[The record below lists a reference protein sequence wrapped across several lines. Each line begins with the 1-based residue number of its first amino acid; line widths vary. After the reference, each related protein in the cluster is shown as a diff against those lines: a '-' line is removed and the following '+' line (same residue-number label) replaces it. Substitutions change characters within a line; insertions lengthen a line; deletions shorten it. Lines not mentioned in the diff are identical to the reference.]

1 MGAWVNALVEGCL
14 KADVSECQ
22 RVAIR
27 KTQVK
32 NNRLLSTGN
41 SQRPTG
47 ACLPF
52 GEGFL
57 PLVASFR
64 QLLKKFNNL
73 LK

>member
-1 MGAWVNALVEGCL
+1 MGACVNALVEGYL
-14 KADVSECQ
+14 KSDVSEFQ
-22 RVAIR
+22 EVGIY

-32 NNRLLSTGN
+32 NNRLLPTEN

-47 ACLPF
+47 VCLPF
-52 GEGFL
+52 GVGFL

>member
-1 MGAWVNALVEGCL
+1 MGAWVNALVEGYL
-14 KADVSECQ
+14 KADVSEFQ
-22 RVAIR
+22 EVGIR
-27 KTQVK
+27 KTPVK
-32 NNRLLSTGN
+32 NNRLLSSGN
-41 SQRPTG
+41 SQRLTG

-52 GEGFL
+52 GVGFV